1 MEVSLEGADRVAQI
15 HDGYACLG
23 MFEQGILSF
32 FDAQGKESEC
42 IDLYSRFDIRDISAK
57 YLTVSG
63 AFSF

>member
-1 MEVSLEGADRVAQI
+1 M

-42 IDLYSRFDIRDISAK
+42 IDLYSRFDIRDIICQVS
-57 YLTVSG
+57 TVSG